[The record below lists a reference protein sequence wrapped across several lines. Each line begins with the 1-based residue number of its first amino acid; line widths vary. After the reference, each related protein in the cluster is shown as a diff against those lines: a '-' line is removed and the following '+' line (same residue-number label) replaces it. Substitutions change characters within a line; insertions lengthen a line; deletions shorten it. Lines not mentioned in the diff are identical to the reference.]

1 MADPSKYDLE
11 LERILV
17 QLAGD
22 YSLPLVAAGWQQPG
36 DLQMPLS
43 AFAEQ
48 IQRHAL
54 VLLAADKHGYTDQTL
69 LPALRECA
77 RCFGHLYDY
86 VVAQLFSSISSEPL
100 AADYYEAEH
109 FLVVVF
115 KGDIAPVM
123 EVIGQVIVPFVV
135 AHHRQPAPDRQE
147 LLTLADQALTGL
159 YADPQQPLREG
170 IIEHVEPML
179 AMRLRPL
186 PLHRAASP
194 EPPPAVDQDGGPVST
209 PPEPPAR
216 EPPAGE
222 AASPPADSDE
232 MRSASRRRSRL
243 RAPIPYWEIRRRRDE
258 E

>member
-1 MADPSKYDLE
+1 MQVWKINQVNSMADPSKYDLE

-17 QLAGD
+17 QLARD
-22 YSLPLVAAGWQQPG
+22 YSLPLVPAGWQQPG
-36 DLQMPLS
+36 DLRMPLS
-43 AFAEQ
+43 AFAER

-54 VLLAADKHGYTDQTL
+54 VLLAADKHGHTDQTL
-69 LPALRECA
+69 LPALKECA

-86 VVAQLFSSISSEPL
+86 VAAQLFSSIASEPL
-100 AADYYEAEH
+100 AADYYEAEY
-109 FLVVVF
+109 FLMVVF

-135 AHHRQPAPDRQE
+135 THHRQPMPDRRE
-147 LLTLADQALTGL
+147 LLTLADQVLASL
-159 YADPQQPLREG
+159 YADPQQSLREG

-186 PLHRAASP
+186 PLHRP
-194 EPPPAVDQDGGPVST
+194 F
-209 PPEPPAR
+209 PPEPPASQ
-216 EPPAGE
+216 PPAAE

-232 MRSASRRRSRL
+232 LLSVSRRRSRL
-243 RAPIPYWEIRRRRDE
+243 RAPIPYWEIRPGRDE